1 MRYAAWRY
9 LWSAGCMGMAALGGP
24 VAAQQGAST
33 PAGLSLPSVPATQ
46 VAPATQTDGTAA
58 APSPPPSTGGVA
70 ADDVRKKVA
79 EQGERIDAMR
89 SQISAQIEQLDA
101 MKRALA
107 AQEAD
112 YQALRRAVGL
122 DELDKQR
129 AGSIAAG
136 GPGASALPMPAG
148 QALASNAPSASPQ
161 SSSGSGQ
168 QPVGEAP
175 KADTRPPEVA
185 PIFQQ
190 PGVLTPK
197 GKFVI
202 EPAYQYE
209 YSSAN
214 RVALVGYTVIP
225 AILIGLIDARQ
236 VRTTTQ
242 IGWLTTRYGVTNRL
256 EVEVRVPYVY
266 QHVDTVSR
274 EIFTGSATDV
284 AFGSSGNGLG
294 DVEATARYQ
303 INVGG
308 PDKAFYVGWLRFKS
322 RTGRDPFDVTTDCIQ
337 RCVES
342 VINGENQANLQV
354 TGTGLPLQQPQG
366 TGFYALQPGV
376 TWLYPSDPVVFF
388 GNLSYLHN
396 FPRNNVSR
404 NILLG
409 GTENLGKVSEGDIAD
424 VSIGMGLS
432 LNERASLSIG
442 YEQSF
447 VGVTKQNNK
456 TVPGSVKTVLG
467 TLLIGGSWRMTDK
480 RTLNFTLGV
489 GVTRDTPDATV
500 TVRVPMMY

>member
-1 MRYAAWRY
+1 M
-9 LWSAGCMGMAALGGP
+9 P
-24 VAAQQGAST
+24 AAQPTSAAQSVGTTAAPT
-33 PAGLSLPSVPATQ
+33 APAPVNA
-46 VAPATQTDGTAA
+46 VAP
-58 APSPPPSTGGVA
+58 
-70 ADDVRKKVA
+70 DDVRKKVA

-112 YQALRRAVGL
+112 YQALRHAVGM

-129 AGSIAAG
+129 AGSISAG

-161 SSSGSGQ
+161 SSDGSGQ

-175 KADTRPPEVA
+175 KVDTRPPEVA

-197 GKFVI
+197 GKFII

-209 YSSAN
+209 YSSAE

-242 IGWLTTRYGVTNRL
+242 IGWLTTRYGITNRL

-266 QHVDTVSR
+266 QHTDTVSR

-284 AFGSSGNGLG
+284 AFGSSGHGLG

-322 RTGRDPFDVTTDCIQ
+322 RTGTDPFSVTTDCIQ
-337 RCVES
+337 RCVEA
-342 VINGENQANLQV
+342 VIDGTNEANLQA
-354 TGTGLPLQQPQG
+354 TGTGLPLQQPTG

-409 GTENLGKVSEGDIAD
+409 GTEFLGKVSEGDIAD

-432 LNERASLSIG
+432 LNEKASLSIG
-442 YEQSF
+442 YDQSF
-447 VGVTKQNNK
+447 VGVTKQNNH